1 VIVEVA
7 LNLPL
12 QKTFDYSWPEELDLD
27 PVPGLRVLVPFSRRK
42 MGGVIT
48 SVKNH
53 SDFSPLRKVEK
64 LIEDT
69 PSMTEEILELSRWV
83 ASYYFCSW
91 GEVLNG
97 TLPGGMGLLLRLEI
111 INKSNFLPGIERLGK
126 PFQEIVKNKTRW
138 TEEEWNRKKPGTEER
153 KQLAEWLQ
161 KGLLEKVQIFAGQ
174 RSRPKMERWV
184 RFLKSDE
191 SNRSVRKKTKKIQI
205 LDRLAKNNECSWEE
219 IRNTVPNPAQAL
231 KNLEKEGCVQ
241 IFEKRVFR
249 RFLEDRMPPIES
261 FQQLKEDQQ
270 NVFQEVGKNLQ
281 EEKYKTYLLEGVTG
295 SGKTEVYLHAVRLT
309 QELGKSS
316 LVLVP
321 EISLTPLL
329 VNRFRSRFGDAVA
342 VLHSGMDD
350 GERYDEWSR
359 VRNGLSSIVV
369 GARSAVFA
377 PLKNLGLV
385 IVDEEHDVSYKQGE
399 TPRYHARD
407 VAVYRGFKAKATVL
421 LGSATPSLESSYNV
435 QLGKYHPL
443 YLKKRIF
450 QPTLP
455 EVRLINLKHC
465 DRQKG
470 SPFFS
475 IELLDAIRQRLLKK
489 EQTLIFLNRRG
500 FAPLMICGECNETHT
515 CPNCSLSLVFHQAV
529 GGLKCHHCDY
539 FLITPQKC
547 PACDSSESPK
557 IVGSGTEQI
566 ETELKN
572 IYPNAEVLRMD
583 RDSLHGKH
591 ALSKMQR
598 RIHDQEVDIV
608 VGTQLI
614 TKGHDFPNVTL
625 VGVILADLSLNL
637 PDFRSGERTFQL
649 LTQVAGRA
657 GRAEKP
663 GEVLIQTYN
672 PKHHSLQCAKDHD
685 TLRYL
690 EIELKQRNLLKI
702 PPFLSMVLIL
712 CSSPS
717 EKRAETLA
725 FSVRNRFKKLPPSLT
740 VIGPVESPLK
750 KLRNRYRWQVLIKA
764 PDASMLKCQLNRLM
778 KEPLKLQKDELLQ
791 IDIDPHHLI

>member
-1 VIVEVA
+1 
-7 LNLPL
+7 
-12 QKTFDYSWPEELDLD
+12 
-27 PVPGLRVLVPFSRRK
+27 
-42 MGGVIT
+42 
-48 SVKNH
+48 
-53 SDFSPLRKVEK
+53 
-64 LIEDT
+64 
-69 PSMTEEILELSRWV
+69 
-83 ASYYFCSW
+83 
-91 GEVLNG
+91 
-97 TLPGGMGLLLRLEI
+97 
-111 INKSNFLPGIERLGK
+111 
-126 PFQEIVKNKTRW
+126 
-138 TEEEWNRKKPGTEER
+138 
-153 KQLAEWLQ
+153 
-161 KGLLEKVQIFAGQ
+161 
-174 RSRPKMERWV
+174 
-184 RFLKSDE
+184 
-191 SNRSVRKKTKKIQI
+191 
-205 LDRLAKNNECSWEE
+205 
-219 IRNTVPNPAQAL
+219 
-231 KNLEKEGCVQ
+231 
-241 IFEKRVFR
+241 
-249 RFLEDRMPPIES
+249 
-261 FQQLKEDQQ
+261 
-270 NVFQEVGKNLQ
+270 
-281 EEKYKTYLLEGVTG
+281 
-295 SGKTEVYLHAVRLT
+295 
-309 QELGKSS
+309 
-316 LVLVP
+316 
-321 EISLTPLL
+321 
-329 VNRFRSRFGDAVA
+329 
-342 VLHSGMDD
+342 
-350 GERYDEWSR
+350 
-359 VRNGLSSIVV
+359 
-369 GARSAVFA
+369 
-377 PLKNLGLV
+377 V